1 MTIGVI
7 GLGLI
12 GGSIGQSLRSQRHR
26 VLGHD
31 PLSAH
36 VEIARQRY
44 CVDEIAGIEQ
54 FGECDVVFLA
64 VPPSSV
70 TAVADAVRPHLPATT
85 VVSDVASVKAQI
97 VTWAD
102 HANWPTF
109 VPGHPMAGHEKSG
122 PAYSSDWMFRG
133 AKWLITPT
141 PRTDANAVKI
151 VSGLVTQMGAS
162 PIVMDAREHDARVA
176 LMSHLPH
183 ILSAQLL
190 LQAYRQAGSDVGG
203 GSWRDWSRVAGV
215 DPDLWTQICMENRA
229 AISTE
234 LSGLTEELN
243 ALREALIQND
253 AARVRELFQR
263 SAEIKSSMKAEP
275 SGPDA
280 MQRAAGARAA
290 SAKPGAGKGGR
301 RK

>member
-26 VLGHD
+26 VIGHD
-31 PLSAH
+31 PLPAH

-44 CVDEIAGIEQ
+44 CVDEIGSLEQ
-54 FGECDVVFLA
+54 FGECEVVFLA

-70 TAVADAVRPHLPATT
+70 TSVADDLRPHVPTTT
-85 VVSDVASVKAQI
+85 VVTDVASVKAQI
-97 VTWAD
+97 VTWAETAD
-102 HANWPTF
+102 WPTF

-141 PRTDANAVKI
+141 ARTEANAVKL
-151 VSGLVTQMGAS
+151 VSGLVTQMGAA

-176 LMSHLPH
+176 LMSHVPH

-190 LQAYRQAGSDVGG
+190 LQAFRKAGSDVGG

-215 DPDLWTQICMENRA
+215 DPDLWTQICIENRA
-229 AISTE
+229 AITHELRS
-234 LSGLTEELN
+234 LSGELG
-243 ALREALIQND
+243 ALVTALEAED
-253 AARVRELFQR
+253 AAAVRKLFQR
-263 SAEIKSSMKAEP
+263 AAEIKASMKPEP
-275 SGPDA
+275 TGPDA
-280 MQRAAGARAA
+280 MQRAAGSRAA
-290 SAKPGAGKGGR
+290 TGKGGR
-301 RK
+301 RR